1 MVTNNEHIEPQ
12 VEQAQTQEDQASAEA
27 KRLPNSKAV
36 IAYLA
41 ELFPN
46 CFTIVGDALP
56 LKIGIFEDLA
66 KRLEGDEK
74 VSKTRLRTALR
85 QYTNSWRYLRVVKA
99 GGTRVDLVD
108 AEAGVI
114 EAEHE
119 SHAQET
125 LEASRAKVQEA
136 QKAQRDAQRE
146 AQQAQREAQNAKQAA
161 SKPSPKKPTRKVEV
175 PKRKAKAEPVV
186 TMKDTV
192 KADALVVGQRVSL
205 KLGNNPMVA
214 TVTTIDKTEAQVQL
228 DSGMTIKVAIT
239 ELHEV

>member
-1 MVTNNEHIEPQ
+1 MTNNEHEQPQ
-12 VEQAQTQEDQASAEA
+12 IEQAQTQADQAAAEA

-66 KRLEGDEK
+66 ERLEGDEK

-99 GGTRVDLVD
+99 GATRVDLD
-108 AEAGVI
+108 GAEAGLI

-125 LEASRAKVQEA
+125 LDASRAKVQEA
-136 QKAQRDAQRE
+136 QKAKRDAQRE
-146 AQQAQREAQNAKQAA
+146 VQKAQRDAHTAKNVAA
-161 SKPSPKKPTRKVEV
+161 KSPRKKTARKVEV
-175 PKRKAKAEPVV
+175 PQRKPKAEPVV
-186 TMKDTV
+186 EMKDTV
-192 KADALVVGQRVSL
+192 NADTLSVGQRVGL
-205 KLGNNPMVA
+205 KIGKSSMVA
-214 TVTTIDKTEAQVQL
+214 TVSTIDKTEAQVQL

>member
-1 MVTNNEHIEPQ
+1 MTNNEHEEPQ
-12 VEQAQTQEDQASAEA
+12 VEQAQTQADQAASEA

-36 IAYLA
+36 IGYLA

-46 CFTIVGDALP
+46 CFTIAGDALP

-66 KRLEGDEK
+66 ERLEGDEK

-99 GGTRVDLVD
+99 GATRVDLD
-108 AEAGVI
+108 GAEAGLI

-125 LEASRAKVQEA
+125 LDASRAKVQQA
-136 QKAQRDAQRE
+136 QKAKREAQREVQKAQRE
-146 AQQAQREAQNAKQAA
+146 AQQTKSAAAKA
-161 SKPSPKKPTRKVEV
+161 PPKRSARKVHV
-175 PKRKAKAEPVV
+175 PQRKPKAEPVV
-186 TMKDTV
+186 AMKNTVNVDT
-192 KADALVVGQRVSL
+192 LSVGQRVGL
-205 KLGNNPMVA
+205 KIGKNSMVA
-214 TVTTIDKTEAQVQL
+214 TVSTIDKTEAQVQL
-228 DSGMTIKVAIT
+228 DSGMTIKVAIS

>member
-1 MVTNNEHIEPQ
+1 VTNKEHEEPKI
-12 VEQAQTQEDQASAEA
+12 EQAQTETEQAAAEA

-41 ELFPN
+41 ELFPS

-66 KRLEGDEK
+66 ERLEGDEK

-85 QYTNSWRYLRVVKA
+85 QYTNSWRYLRVIKTGA
-99 GGTRVDLVD
+99 KRVDLD
-108 AEAGVI
+108 GAEAGII
-114 EAEHE
+114 EEEHE

-125 LEASRAKVQEA
+125 LDVSKAKVQES
-136 QKAQRDAQRE
+136 QKAQRE
-146 AQQAQREAQNAKQAA
+146 AQRAA
-161 SKPSPKKPTRKVEV
+161 DKASPRRPKAESTKSAPSKPTRKVDV
-175 PKRKAKAEPVV
+175 AKRKPKAEPVV
-186 TMKDTV
+186 AMKDTV
-192 KADALVVGQRVSL
+192 DAAALRVGQRVGI
-205 KLGNNPMVA
+205 KIGKNPMVA

-228 DSGMTIKVAIT
+228 DTGMTIKVAIS